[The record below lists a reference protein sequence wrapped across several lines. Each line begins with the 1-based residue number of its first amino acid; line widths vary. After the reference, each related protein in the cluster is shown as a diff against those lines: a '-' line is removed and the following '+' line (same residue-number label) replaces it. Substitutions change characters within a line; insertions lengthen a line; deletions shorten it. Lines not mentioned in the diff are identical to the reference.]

1 MQNPKPKRV
10 VLAPPTKL
18 FKLAPN
24 LERVVFMR
32 TNIEL
37 DDQLLQQVHDA
48 RHSSIHKPVIQ
59 AAVGNDT
66 NTRKR
71 HDTRKRRALL
81 ALRGR
86 VAWQGELAVLR
97 SSCTVALRSS
107 LTVGLR
113 SSRSV
118 ALRSS
123 RTVALH
129 SSCSVALHSS
139 CSVALRSTA
148 A

>member
-86 VAWQGELAVLR
+86 ISWQGELVVLR
-97 SSCTVALRSS
+97 SIRT
-107 LTVGLR
+107 
-113 SSRSV
+113 V

-123 RTVALH
+123 RTVALRSGRTVAWR
-129 SSCSVALHSS
+129 SSRTVAWQSS
-139 CSVALRSTA
+139 A